1 MPIRMDI
8 SPIDRLVVI
17 VARGPVSP
25 EEIAEKTTT
34 LVAATV
40 PGYAKIIDVTGSSSD
55 LTRDQVERIAALFRG
70 GPEAPSRGAV
80 AFVVNPDRRGF
91 AEAFASV
98 TQGERPIELFRSLHA
113 ARRWL
118 RNAAPGA
125 SRPAA
130 SPADDLHPD
139 TPLADDK
146 REDGQLH
153 GDQMHGGVR
162 VRG

>member
-34 LVAATV
+34 LVAANV
-40 PGYAKIIDVTGSSSD
+40 PGYAKIIDVTGSSSH

-80 AFVVNPDRRGF
+80 AFVVNPDRRSLRLRDPGR
-91 AEAFASV
+91 AADRTVQEPARRASMV
-98 TQGERPIELFRSLHA
+98 EERRPGRVA
-113 ARRWL
+113 ARCLACR
-118 RNAAPGA
+118 RPA
-125 SRPAA
+125 SRHSAC
-130 SPADDLHPD
+130 
-139 TPLADDK
+139 
-146 REDGQLH
+146 R
-153 GDQMHGGVR
+153 
-162 VRG
+162 